1 MYCSIHGNNSVLKNT
16 TYYAL
21 LLCSATTSGAPS
33 SCFCVQG
40 KGALSNFNFNSFVV
54 ETFFNSH
61 QSSKLTTCIFTW
73 LQYGTTA
80 IVNGTRW
87 CHYVLYEL
95 LSYITGCV
103 ARCCWVIFIANRKSE
118 ETSDKWLK
126 AKISHWW
133 WPRKYSMNGW
143 MHELLVQE
151 AIKNTTLF

>member
-80 IVNGTRW
+80 IVNGTR
-87 CHYVLYEL
+87 
-95 LSYITGCV
+95 
-103 ARCCWVIFIANRKSE
+103 
-118 ETSDKWLK
+118 
-126 AKISHWW
+126 
-133 WPRKYSMNGW
+133 
-143 MHELLVQE
+143 
-151 AIKNTTLF
+151 